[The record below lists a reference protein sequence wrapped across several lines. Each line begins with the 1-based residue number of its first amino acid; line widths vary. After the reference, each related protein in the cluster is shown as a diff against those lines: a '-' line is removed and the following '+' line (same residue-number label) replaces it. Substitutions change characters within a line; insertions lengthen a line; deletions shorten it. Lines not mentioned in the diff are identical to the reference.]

1 MEIPWVLRFGQI
13 SIYQGI
19 SLPSD
24 CCQKATKGHYL
35 ISHPHIECHRAK
47 HAMDTA
53 LFVQNTNVHIVL
65 PEGVFCVK
73 I

>member
-1 MEIPWVLRFGQI
+1 MFRFFHNHHAW
-13 SIYQGI
+13 S
-19 SLPSD
+19 SLLFD

-35 ISHPHIECHRAK
+35 ISHPHIKCHRAK

-65 PEGVFCVK
+65 PVFFVSK
-73 I
+73 YKQTVG